1 MEADGSHE
9 AFSAPCGTGAVR
21 RYTHLDRVLLPL
33 AAHAVAA
40 RLRELEAC
48 AAQVEDLT
56 EARAIAAEVSAVQTE
71 AADEAGVDRRA
82 GG

>member
-1 MEADGSHE
+1 M
-9 AFSAPCGTGAVR
+9 
-21 RYTHLDRVLLPL
+21 
-33 AAHAVAA
+33 
-40 RLRELEAC
+40 
-48 AAQVEDLT
+48 EDLT